1 MKYIRILWWMLEI
14 CSVSTQVCERRQTRE
29 RMILQCIKLTVND
42 DFTFTLTKEKYHSS
56 FIEICYVACVTL
68 WLALFVEKDSYCSR
82 TMGPK
87 HLKAISWMFH
97 YCTLKHCQ
105 IMLGHQCLSDFE
117 CCYQIRKFLISSL
130 LENTVVLWIMS
141 PLPIVD
147 QISVVQWKLHVGFLR
162 LGCKSMNV

>member
-14 CSVSTQVCERRQTRE
+14 CSVTRQVCERRQTGK

-42 DFTFTLTKEKYHSS
+42 SRVILLSPWPRRSTTPV

-117 CCYQIRKFLISSL
+117 CCYQIRKCHSFWAQVYWRTQLCF
-130 LENTVVLWIMS
+130 
-141 PLPIVD
+141 
-147 QISVVQWKLHVGFLR
+147 KLCPH
-162 LGCKSMNV
+162 CQ